1 MIRPLQSGGGCSTHP
16 CMQALAGVVLRLTC
30 GPFLLSSFDPL
41 EAQYLALGT
50 LYPGEVGIWWD
61 YLKSNPPLLGGEGW
75 RRLFGEVT
83 DRAFSV
89 EKPGNC
95 SYQLLDEHG
104 ANILT
109 QAVSANINLALRTAA
124 RDGIARNFLVYST
137 PELGGPGGGAGRV
150 CTVGDGQMGRHP

>member
-1 MIRPLQSGGGCSTHP
+1 MRS
-16 CMQALAGVVLRLTC
+16 
-30 GPFLLSSFDPL
+30 FLLSSFDPL

-137 PELGGPGGGAGRV
+137 PELGGPGGGQAEFVRWEMARW
-150 CTVGDGQMGRHP
+150 GDILSPRP